1 VTDVY
6 AFKRD
11 CFTVDQICLLVG
23 NPELDQ
29 WIQVNEDDGGY
40 SQFIAEL
47 PVHLVGCPSP
57 DEWWKS
63 VALPPFETQWT
74 QIYHRSASARTR
86 PEKTIDTT
94 HLDQNL

>member
-1 VTDVY
+1 MY

-29 WIQVNEDDGGY
+29 WIQVNEDDDGY
-40 SQFIAEL
+40 SQLIAEL
-47 PVHLVGCPSP
+47 PVHLDGFVHPQV
-57 DEWWKS
+57 EWWQS

-74 QIYHRSASARTR
+74 QIYHRAEQPGHAQR
-86 PEKTIDTT
+86 P
-94 HLDQNL
+94 